1 MEEITLR
8 LRVRRLVQSGEVP
21 CEEPGKTWAGRGNG
35 THCAACGEPI
45 GPSEIEFEA
54 ELLSGATL
62 RLHRVCHDVWREE
75 CEAQTARDR
84 D

>member
-8 LRVRRLVQSGEVP
+8 LRVRQLVETGEVP

-45 GPSEIEFEA
+45 TPNEVEFEA
-54 ELLSGATL
+54 ELSSGATL
-62 RLHRVCHDVWREE
+62 RLHRLCHDVWREE
-75 CEAQTARDR
+75 CGQLSARE
-84 D
+84 